1 MRCFWHQ
8 GLVYSRHCE
17 NSILKDTGKR
27 DDKRRWWKHFIV
39 AQNGSEH
46 GNEKKNLQ
54 RTSVLS
60 LSGKFNPENIFS
72 QSEHLANKEPK
83 VTCEMGLK
91 STHLL

>member
-1 MRCFWHQ
+1 MIKGDGENTLLWHRME
-8 GLVYSRHCE
+8 VS
-17 NSILKDTGKR
+17 TGTEK
-27 DDKRRWWKHFIV
+27 
-39 AQNGSEH
+39 
-46 GNEKKNLQ
+46 KKNLQ

>member
-1 MRCFWHQ
+1 MIKGDDENTLLWHRME
-8 GLVYSRHCE
+8 VS
-17 NSILKDTGKR
+17 TGT
-27 DDKRRWWKHFIV
+27 
-39 AQNGSEH
+39 
-46 GNEKKNLQ
+46 KKNLQ

>member
-1 MRCFWHQ
+1 MIKGDDENTLLWHRME
-8 GLVYSRHCE
+8 VS
-17 NSILKDTGKR
+17 TGTK
-27 DDKRRWWKHFIV
+27 
-39 AQNGSEH
+39 
-46 GNEKKNLQ
+46 KKNLQ